1 MVDNAASRALRT
13 MDLIP
18 YILENPGISIGKLA
32 KQFSVSEKQVESDL
46 QLIFMCGLP
55 GYTPYEL
62 IDLIFEDGV
71 VSIIDPQVLD
81 KPRRFTKSELV
92 VIILG
97 LQLLSELSASD
108 ATRLGK
114 LQLLSNKIMKLGG
127 SNSVVIAPSS
137 SKSPYVEVITRAI
150 TDKKSLT
157 IQYQSLVKDEISVR
171 SIIPHSLFLMNGNL
185 YLSALDLKAKSDRTF
200 KVELIKDCEIGNE
213 ISNETVTQDSSA
225 LEVVLDV
232 QRVYRNFIERNS
244 SIITAVEEQ
253 KNSFRVHLKLNNLEW
268 LKRSILSNS
277 PGIKVISPPSLA
289 QEVAEL
295 AASLLASYQVVKV
308 I

>member
-1 MVDNAASRALRT
+1 MVDNAANRALRT

-114 LQLLSNKIMKLGG
+114 LQLLSSKIMKLGG

-213 ISNETVTQDSSA
+213 ISNEAVTQDSSA

-232 QRVYRNFIERNS
+232 QRAYRNFIERNS

>member
-1 MVDNAASRALRT
+1 MVDNAANRALRT

-18 YILENPGISIGKLA
+18 YILENPGVSITKLA
-32 KQFSVSEKQVESDL
+32 KQFSVTEKQIESDL
-46 QLIFMCGLP
+46 QLVFMCGLP

-92 VIILG
+92 VIALG
-97 LQLLSELSASD
+97 LQLLGELSSSNSK
-108 ATRLGK
+108 RLSK
-114 LQLLSNKIMKLGG
+114 IKLLSNKITQLGG
-127 SNSVVIAPSS
+127 SNSVIFAPSS
-137 SKSPYVEVITRAI
+137 SQSPFVDVISNAI
-150 TDKKSLT
+150 TNKKSLT
-157 IQYQSLVKDEISVR
+157 MQYQSLVKDEV
-171 SIIPHSLFLMNGNL
+171 SIRTIFPHNLYFMNGNL
-185 YLSALDLKAKSDRTF
+185 YLSAMDLAAKADRVF
-200 KVELIKDCEIGNE
+200 KVELIKTCEVGKDISSEVVNE
-213 ISNETVTQDSSA
+213 NNST

-232 QRVYRNFIERNS
+232 QKTYKNFIERNS

-253 KNSFRVHLKLNNLEW
+253 KNCFRVHLKLSNLEW

-277 PGIKVISPPSLA
+277 PGIKVISPSLLA
-289 QEVAEL
+289 QEVSAL
-295 AASLLASYQVVKV
+295 ATSLLASYQAVKP

>member
-171 SIIPHSLFLMNGNL
+171 SIIPHSLLF
-185 YLSALDLKAKSDRTF
+185 T
-200 KVELIKDCEIGNE
+200 
-213 ISNETVTQDSSA
+213 
-225 LEVVLDV
+225 
-232 QRVYRNFIERNS
+232 
-244 SIITAVEEQ
+244 
-253 KNSFRVHLKLNNLEW
+253 
-268 LKRSILSNS
+268 
-277 PGIKVISPPSLA
+277 
-289 QEVAEL
+289 
-295 AASLLASYQVVKV
+295 
-308 I
+308 

>member
-1 MVDNAASRALRT
+1 MVDNAANRALRT

-18 YILENPGISIGKLA
+18 YILENPGVSIIKLA
-32 KQFSVSEKQVESDL
+32 KQFSVTEKQIESDL
-46 QLIFMCGLP
+46 QLVFMCGLP

-92 VIILG
+92 VIALG
-97 LQLLSELSASD
+97 LQLLGELSASD
-108 ATRLGK
+108 SARLSK
-114 LQLLSNKIMKLGG
+114 IKLLSNKITQFGG
-127 SNSVVIAPSS
+127 SNSIIFAPSS
-137 SKSPYVEVITRAI
+137 SKSPFVEVISKAI
-150 TDKKSLT
+150 TNKKSLT
-157 IQYQSLVKDEISVR
+157 IQYQSLVKDEV
-171 SIIPHSLFLMNGNL
+171 SIRTVFPHNLYFMNGNL
-185 YLSALDLKAKSDRTF
+185 YLSAMDLAAKADRVF
-200 KVELIKDCEIGNE
+200 KVELIRTCEVGDE
-213 ISNETVTQDSSA
+213 ISSEVVNDNNST

-232 QRVYRNFIERNS
+232 QKTYKNFIERNS

-253 KNSFRVHLKLNNLEW
+253 KNCFRVHLKLSNLEW

-277 PGIKVISPPSLA
+277 PGITVISPSLLA
-289 QEVAEL
+289 QEVAAL
-295 AASLLASYQVVKV
+295 ATSLLASYQAVKP

>member
-92 VIILG
+92 VIVLG
-97 LQLLSELSASD
+97 LQLLSELSAAD
-108 ATRLGK
+108 ATRSGK

-157 IQYQSLVKDEISVR
+157 IQYQSLVKDEISIR
-171 SIIPHSLFLMNGNL
+171 AIIPHSLYLMNGNL
-185 YLSALDLKAKSDRTF
+185 YLSALDLKAKSDRIF
-200 KVELIKDCEIGNE
+200 KVELIKNCEIGNE
-213 ISNETVTQDSSA
+213 ISSEAVGQDSSA
-225 LEVVLDV
+225 VEVVLDV
-232 QRVYRNFIERNS
+232 QRAYRNFIERNS

>member
-213 ISNETVTQDSSA
+213 ISNEAVTQDSSA
-225 LEVVLDV
+225 LVVVLDV
-232 QRVYRNFIERNS
+232 QRAYRNFIERNS

>member
-32 KQFSVSEKQVESDL
+32 KQFTVSEKQVESDL

-92 VIILG
+92 VIVLG
-97 LQLLSELSASD
+97 LQLLSELSAPD
-108 ATRLGK
+108 AIRSGK

-157 IQYQSLVKDEISVR
+157 MQYQSLVKDEISVR
-171 SIIPHSLFLMNGNL
+171 AIIPHSLYLMNGNL
-185 YLSALDLKAKSDRTF
+185 YLSALDLKAKSDRIF
-200 KVELIKDCEIGNE
+200 KVELIKNCEIGNE
-213 ISNETVTQDSSA
+213 ISSEAVAQDSSTI
-225 LEVVLDV
+225 EVVLDV
-232 QRVYRNFIERNS
+232 QRAYRNFIERNS

-253 KNSFRVHLKLNNLEW
+253 KNSFRVQLKLNNLEW

>member
-1 MVDNAASRALRT
+1 MVDNAANRALRT

-18 YILENPGISIGKLA
+18 YILENPGVSIIKLA
-32 KQFSVSEKQVESDL
+32 KQFSVTEKQIESDL
-46 QLIFMCGLP
+46 QLVFMCGLP

-92 VIILG
+92 VIALG
-97 LQLLSELSASD
+97 LQLLGELSASD
-108 ATRLGK
+108 SARLSK
-114 LQLLSNKIMKLGG
+114 IKLLSNKIIQLGG
-127 SNSVVIAPSS
+127 SNSIIFAPSS
-137 SKSPYVEVITRAI
+137 SKSPFVEVISKAI
-150 TDKKSLT
+150 TNKKCLT
-157 IQYQSLVKDEISVR
+157 MQYQSLVKDEV
-171 SIIPHSLFLMNGNL
+171 SIRTIFPHNLYFMNGNL
-185 YLSALDLKAKSDRTF
+185 YLSAMDLAAKADRVF
-200 KVELIKDCEIGNE
+200 KVELIKTCEVGND
-213 ISNETVTQDSSA
+213 ISSEVVNENNST

-232 QRVYRNFIERNS
+232 QKTYKNFIERNS

-253 KNSFRVHLKLNNLEW
+253 KNCFRVHLKLSNLEW

-277 PGIKVISPPSLA
+277 PGIKVISPSLLA
-289 QEVAEL
+289 QEVSAL
-295 AASLLASYQVVKV
+295 ATSLLASYQAVKP

>member
-18 YILENPGISIGKLA
+18 YILENPGISVGKLA

-213 ISNETVTQDSSA
+213 ISNEAVTQDSSA

-244 SIITAVEEQ
+244 SIITSVEKQ

>member
-92 VIILG
+92 VIVLG

-108 ATRLGK
+108 AIRSDK

-127 SNSVVIAPSS
+127 SNSVVISPSS

-157 IQYQSLVKDEISVR
+157 MQYQSLVKDEISVR
-171 SIIPHSLFLMNGNL
+171 AIIPHSLYLMNGNL
-185 YLSALDLKAKSDRTF
+185 YLSALDLKAKSDRIF
-200 KVELIKDCEIGNE
+200 KVELIKNCEIGNE
-213 ISNETVTQDSSA
+213 ISSEAVAQDSST

-232 QRVYRNFIERNS
+232 QRAYRNFIERNS

>member
-1 MVDNAASRALRT
+1 M
-13 MDLIP
+13 
-18 YILENPGISIGKLA
+18 
-32 KQFSVSEKQVESDL
+32 
-46 QLIFMCGLP
+46 
-55 GYTPYEL
+55 
-62 IDLIFEDGV
+62 

-171 SIIPHSLFLMNGNL
+171 SIIPHSLYLMNGIL

-213 ISNETVTQDSSA
+213 ISNEAVTQDSSA

-244 SIITAVEEQ
+244 SIITAIEEQ

>member
-18 YILENPGISIGKLA
+18 FILENPGISIGKLA

-92 VIILG
+92 VIVLG

-108 ATRLGK
+108 AIRSRK

-171 SIIPHSLFLMNGNL
+171 AIIPHSLYLMNGNL
-185 YLSALDLKAKSDRTF
+185 YLSALDLKAKSDRIF
-200 KVELIKDCEIGNE
+200 KVELIKNCEIGNE
-213 ISNETVTQDSSA
+213 ISSEAVGQDSSA
-225 LEVVLDV
+225 VEVVLDV
-232 QRVYRNFIERNS
+232 QRAYRNFIERNS
-244 SIITAVEEQ
+244 SIITTVEEQ

-277 PGIKVISPPSLA
+277 PGIKVVSPPSLA

>member
-127 SNSVVIAPSS
+127 SNSVVIVPSS
-137 SKSPYVEVITRAI
+137 SKSPYIEVITRAI

-213 ISNETVTQDSSA
+213 ISNEAVTQDSSA

>member
-1 MVDNAASRALRT
+1 MVDSAASRALRT

-62 IDLIFEDGV
+62 IDLIFENGV

-92 VIILG
+92 VIVLG

-108 ATRLGK
+108 ATRSGK

-137 SKSPYVEVITRAI
+137 SKSPYLEVITRAI
-150 TDKKSLT
+150 TEKKSLT
-157 IQYQSLVKDEISVR
+157 MQYQSLVKDEISVR
-171 SIIPHSLFLMNGNL
+171 AIIPHSLYLMNGNL
-185 YLSALDLKAKSDRTF
+185 YLSALDLKAQSDRIF
-200 KVELIKDCEIGNE
+200 KVELIKKCEIGNE
-213 ISNETVTQDSSA
+213 ISCEVVAQDSSA
-225 LEVVLDV
+225 VEVVLEV
-232 QRVYRNFIERNS
+232 QRAYRNFIERNS

>member
-18 YILENPGISIGKLA
+18 FILENPGISIGKLA

-92 VIILG
+92 VIVLG

-108 ATRLGK
+108 AIRSRK

-157 IQYQSLVKDEISVR
+157 MQYQSLVKDEISVR
-171 SIIPHSLFLMNGNL
+171 AIIPHSLYLMNGNL
-185 YLSALDLKAKSDRTF
+185 YLSALDLKAKSDRIF
-200 KVELIKDCEIGNE
+200 KVELIKNCEIGNE
-213 ISNETVTQDSSA
+213 ISSEAVAQDSSTI
-225 LEVVLDV
+225 EVVLDV
-232 QRVYRNFIERNS
+232 QRAYRNFIERNS

>member
-92 VIILG
+92 VIALG

-114 LQLLSNKIMKLGG
+114 LQLLSNKIMKLGV
-127 SNSVVIAPSS
+127 SNSVVIAPSN

-157 IQYQSLVKDEISVR
+157 MQYQSLVKDEISVR
-171 SIIPHSLFLMNGNL
+171 SIIPHSLYLMNGNL
-185 YLSALDLKAKSDRTF
+185 YLSALDLKAKSDRIF

-213 ISNETVTQDSSA
+213 ISSEAVAHDSSA

-232 QRVYRNFIERNS
+232 QRAYRNFIERNS

-253 KNSFRVHLKLNNLEW
+253 KNSFRVHLKLSNLEW

-289 QEVAEL
+289 QEIAEL

>member
-92 VIILG
+92 VIALG

-108 ATRLGK
+108 ATRSGK

-157 IQYQSLVKDEISVR
+157 MQYQSLVKDEISVR
-171 SIIPHSLFLMNGNL
+171 SIIPHSLYLMNGNL
-185 YLSALDLKAKSDRTF
+185 YLSALDLKAKSDRIF

-213 ISNETVTQDSSA
+213 ISSEAVAQDSSA

-232 QRVYRNFIERNS
+232 QRAYRNFIERNS

-253 KNSFRVHLKLNNLEW
+253 KNSFRVHLKLSNLEW

-289 QEVAEL
+289 QEIAEL